1 MNRLRFANSAKSVG
15 AVARGLTAKS
25 IHQPSGALTAGQWSG
40 DACGLLAACE
50 HAKQE
55 AQSGGDR
62 YRGNGVS
69 AERVLGVPGGL
80 DHFVLGAA

>member
-25 IHQPSGALTAGQWSG
+25 IHPPSGAPTAGQWSE

-55 AQSGGDR
+55 AQSRGDR
-62 YRGNGVS
+62 YRGNGIS